1 MTIWLKDLST
11 FFKEKRLT
19 LKILVLLIILLSLFV
34 NALMLVSTRFTT
46 SEAKSNNEYI
56 LINYQKKLSSN

>member
-19 LKILVLLIILLSLFV
+19 LKILVLFIILLSLFV
-34 NALMLVSTRFTT
+34 NALILVSNRLSNSTAT
-46 SEAKSNNEYI
+46 STNNYI
-56 LINYQKKLSSN
+56 LLNYQKKLSSN